1 MLHLEIYI
9 SDPTVRTTVNDHI
22 THMAGQMKNL
32 VGFQVCPEQD
42 AAPDLCACYV
52 PQLPSCAGCHIPCR
66 SRDRTPT
73 SDPDRT
79 HRTSWTS
86 LRTFCSTY
94 MLLTHYLHVSLGP
107 HSGLRLSPDTG
118 PTPLHHPVY
127 PSALPTL
134 FVFTRLHPL
143 PCTGP

>member
-1 MLHLEIYI
+1 M
-9 SDPTVRTTVNDHI
+9 
-22 THMAGQMKNL
+22 
-32 VGFQVCPEQD
+32 VGREGNVTSR
-42 AAPDLCACYV
+42 A
-52 PQLPSCAGCHIPCR
+52 R

>member
-1 MLHLEIYI
+1 MSLSPQTLYAEFHHCQTLLNPDQTHQTPGLLFELSPPFTRYLII
-9 SDPTVRTTVNDHI
+9 PIHIIIRRTPVTSR
-22 THMAGQMKNL
+22 A
-32 VGFQVCPEQD
+32 
-42 AAPDLCACYV
+42 
-52 PQLPSCAGCHIPCR
+52 R

-94 MLLTHYLHVSLGP
+94 ALLTHYLYVSLGP

>member
-1 MLHLEIYI
+1 MSYQMLRCANIFWDLLMREREW
-9 SDPTVRTTVNDHI
+9 VC
-22 THMAGQMKNL
+22 GQSS
-32 VGFQVCPEQD
+32 VTSR
-42 AAPDLCACYV
+42 A
-52 PQLPSCAGCHIPCR
+52 R